1 MTLVSLLRER
11 TLAALPHG
19 SVRRRLA
26 GGVFWTTIGSLVGQG
41 IVALGSVVLARILGK
56 EGFGRFGILQSTI
69 SMFAVFAGLAMGYVA
84 TKHVAESVVTDRETT
99 GRVVGLSLLVAGLAG
114 LLVTAILMLWAEP
127 FARRFLGS
135 EQMAGALRIAS
146 PILLFGA
153 VTGVLRGVLAG
164 LEEFRAQNLLVTA
177 MAVVTVALT
186 TAGAWVADLRGAM
199 WGAMLGAALLL
210 LGLSVVYQRA
220 MSRAGIPVHFRGTW
234 QESQVLWTLAL
245 PALLNGVMV
254 APVVWVTNA
263 ILVNTAGG
271 YGEMGLF
278 NAANQWRTIL
288 MYIPSIV
295 LTPLLPIMTQLHAT
309 QQYGQLRRVLI
320 RTLGLSVGVVGCLAL
335 GFSLFA
341 SRIMGLYGSG
351 FEAGTPVFYLIMLV
365 SVLLSAGVVVGG
377 LLSSTG
383 AMWTGFLFNSVWA
396 AAMIGTSILAVPR
409 KGALGLALAYAV
421 SYTIHT
427 AIQFLYFWMYVR
439 KSEIP
444 GPKARYLKDPAEEQL
459 WG

>member
-1 MTLVSLLRER
+1 MTIVSFFRNRALS
-11 TLAALPHG
+11 ALPHG

-26 GGVFWTTIGSLVGQG
+26 GGMFWTTIGSLVGQG
-41 IVALGSVVLARILGK
+41 IVAIGSVILARILGK
-56 EGFGRFGILQSTI
+56 EGFGRYGILQSTI
-69 SMFAVFAGLAMGYVA
+69 GMFSVFAGLSMGYVA
-84 TKHVAESVVTDRETT
+84 SKHVAESVVTDQEKT

-114 LLVTAILMLWAEP
+114 LLVTAGLMVAAEP
-127 FARRFLGS
+127 FARRFLGGDDL
-135 EQMAGALRIAS
+135 AGPLRIAA

-177 MAVVTVALT
+177 MAVVTVCLT
-186 TAGAWVADLRGAM
+186 TLGAWLAGLAGAM
-199 WGAMLGAALLL
+199 WGSMIGTALTL
-210 LGLSVVYQRA
+210 LGLIVIYRRSLG
-220 MSRAGIPVHFRGTW
+220 RAGIPVYFHSTW
-234 QESQVLWTLAL
+234 QERRVLWTLAI
-245 PALLNGVMV
+245 PALLSGIMV

-263 ILVNTAGG
+263 ILVNSAGG

-288 MYIPSIV
+288 MYIPTIV

-309 QQYGQLRRVLI
+309 GQYQQLRRVLV
-320 RTLGLSVGVVGCLAL
+320 RTVGLSVGAVGCLAL

-341 SRIMGLYGSG
+341 RQIMHLYGSG
-351 FEAGTPVFYLIMLV
+351 FEAGTDVFYLIMIV
-365 SVLLSAGVVVGG
+365 SILLSAGMVVGG

-396 AAMIGTSILAVPR
+396 AAMIGTALVAVPR
-409 KGALGLALAYAV
+409 HGAFGLALAYAI

-427 AIQFLYFWMYVR
+427 AIQFTYFWVYVR
-439 KSEIP
+439 KRELPVTAPSYLSE
-444 GPKARYLKDPAEEQL
+444 PAEERL